1 MNNQYN
7 PLNTE
12 ALTDEEIRKIT
23 AEQQSA
29 WDKNNELIHQVFKQ
43 NPKGKKLLA
52 LWKETLISVP
62 TVTPNSTQ
70 FEAGIAEGK
79 KAVVREIL
87 LAINSVEGK

>member
-1 MNNQYN
+1 VSQQFN
-7 PLNTE
+7 PLDTQ
-12 ALTDEEIRKIT
+12 ALGEVDKD
-23 AEQQSA
+23 QQA
-29 WDKNNELIHQVFKQ
+29 LWDKSNELIHQVFKQ
-43 NPKGKKLLA
+43 NPKGKKLLK
-52 LWKETLISVP
+52 LWEQSLILVP